1 MKSAPLVALSL
12 TLGIGISFALAQ
24 EKDPSVTTAKEMD
37 LPATTS
43 EKVETRAGGSKG
55 YVELLGLLVG
65 LLVVAGSVAALII
78 YRRPKASSFKAPP
91 EPPAEKPK
99 RPGPEHRKGALVQK
113 SKERPTSEVP
123 QIQPKVFVSYR
134 REDSADVTGRIYDRL
149 LQTFYGQNVF
159 KDVDSIPLGADFRVH
174 LDEMVAR
181 CDVFLVVI
189 GKQWLQAVDSSGKRR
204 LDDPAD
210 FVRIELESALKRGI
224 PVIPML
230 VRGAVMPSEAQLPST
245 LKGMAYRNGIQVR
258 ADPDFHNDMNRLI
271 AGLKAHWEKK
281 REKAP

>member
-1 MKSAPLVALSL
+1 MSYL
-12 TLGIGISFALAQ
+12 
-24 EKDPSVTTAKEMD
+24 D
-37 LPATTS
+37 L
-43 EKVETRAGGSKG
+43 
-55 YVELLGLLVG
+55 LI
-65 LLVVAGSVAALII
+65 LLVVAGSVAAFII
-78 YRRPKASSFKAPP
+78 YRRRKSSSFKAPP
-91 EPPAEKPK
+91 EPPREKPK
-99 RPGPEHRKGALVQK
+99 RPGPNHREGVLLQK
-113 SKERPTSEVP
+113 SKERPTPEVP

-149 LQTFYGQNVF
+149 LQSFDGQNIF

-181 CDVFLVVI
+181 CDVFLAVI
-189 GKQWLQAVDSSGKRR
+189 GEQWLKAVDSSGKRR

-210 FVRIELESALKRGI
+210 FVRIEIESALKRGI

-230 VRGAVMPSEAQLPST
+230 VRAAVMPSEAQLPSS
-245 LKGMAYRNGIQVR
+245 LKGLSYRNGIPVR

-281 REKAP
+281 REKATIKIE